1 MLTSPVDPS
10 LYVAVALNCCVAPA
24 KMLAVAGET
33 AIAVTVFAGVE
44 TFSVALP
51 LTPLSVAVTVVEPA
65 AIAFTSPVEVTVATV
80 WLAAVHV
87 TDELT
92 FAVEPSLYVAVAVNC
107 WLAPGAKLA
116 LAGVTEID
124 VSVFV
129 VLVEG
134 DPIPLQPTLTTI
146 SDRESN
152 EAQPE
157 NNL

>member
-1 MLTSPVDPS
+1 
-10 LYVAVALNCCVAPA
+10 
-24 KMLAVAGET
+24 MLAVAGET
-33 AIAVTVFAGVE
+33 AIAVTVFTVVE
-44 TFSVALP
+44 TFRLALP
-51 LTPLSVAVTVVEPA
+51 LTPLSAAVTVVEPA
-65 AIAFTSPVEVTVATV
+65 ATAFTSPVEVMVATV

-92 FAVEPSLYVAVAVNC
+92 FTVDPSLYVAVAVNC

-134 DPIPLQPTLTTI
+134 EPIPLQPTLTRI
-146 SDRESN
+146 SDSESN
-152 EAQPE
+152 EAQTE
-157 NNL
+157 KNR